1 MSDQALATNSPST
14 AEQVRFGRE
23 MTINFLLS
31 GLFLYF
37 AMQHVFTLMDG
48 FRLSVLLYLIKVS
61 TDVFFYL
68 IRRIPKD
75 VSISLYDWAIAI
87 AGTFCVM
94 FFQTTAGADSVF
106 GQGLQFAGMG
116 LQIFAMLSLN
126 RSIGIVA
133 ANRGVQTNGLYR
145 FVRHPLYFSYV
156 IAFGGFVVSHP
167 SAFNI
172 CVYVSAFSLWVL
184 RLLAEERF
192 LLKDE
197 AYQEYSEKVRSRILP
212 FVF

>member
-1 MSDQALATNSPST
+1 MSDQALATTRPST
-14 AEQVRFGRE
+14 VDPVRFGRE
-23 MTINFLLS
+23 MTTNLLLA
-31 GLFLYF
+31 GLFSYF
-37 AMQHVFTLMDG
+37 AMHHVFTLLDG
-48 FRLSVLLYLIKVS
+48 FRLSVLLLLIKVS

-68 IRRIPKD
+68 IRRVPKD

-94 FFQTTAGADSVF
+94 FFRPAAGADSVI
-106 GQGLQFAGMG
+106 GQGLQFAGIG
-116 LQIFAMLSLN
+116 LQVFAMFSLN

-167 SAFNI
+167 SAFNL

-197 AYQEYSEKVRSRILP
+197 AYQEYSQKVRSRILP
-212 FVF
+212 FIF